1 MLKSYVAF
9 DIETTGLSPEH
20 NEIIEIGALKVR
32 EGKVVDRFIRF
43 IEPEA
48 GIPPMITQLIGHNV
62 QFDFSFVKTKAKELG
77 YTYDHMGIDTLKI
90 AKVVHADL
98 PSRKLGALC
107 EYYHIENAAA
117 HRAYHDAL
125 ATAKLYQSMAHFYE
139 EKEPKVFKPQPL
151 AYKVKEKEPITA
163 KQITFLTRLMQQ
175 KNISLEM
182 DIHKLT
188 KSEASREIDRILS
201 RP

>member
-1 MLKSYVAF
+1 
-9 DIETTGLSPEH
+9 
-20 NEIIEIGALKVR
+20 
-32 EGKVVDRFIRF
+32 
-43 IEPEA
+43 
-48 GIPPMITQLIGHNV
+48 
-62 QFDFSFVKTKAKELG
+62 
-77 YTYDHMGIDTLKI
+77 MGIDTLKI

-151 AYKVKEKEPITA
+151 AYKVKKKEPITA
-163 KQITFLTRLMQQ
+163 KQIAFLTRLMQQ
-175 KNISLEM
+175 KNISMEM
-182 DIHKLT
+182 DIHTLT